1 LPVFD
6 RRFACTEFAN
16 EGSNDMA
23 ELNARDAKLVQFL
36 NEAHAKEAELEADLT
51 AHISLTQKAPYK
63 KRLQQHLKETRDHKR
78 RVSQRIKQLGGQA
91 TSGVRAPG
99 VPDAVGELAGKGIA
113 AVKGQV
119 GVARA
124 AITEQA
130 ETHLRNARE
139 ELREEYV
146 EIGTYTL
153 IEALANEVGDKDTAR
168 LARDI
173 KRDEQKTADYLEK
186 LIPQL
191 IKDLVKNEIPRDQR
205 ASTSRRRSTRA
216 RSSSTRTRGSSS
228 SSSRS
233 SSSSSSRSRGSTSSA
248 KRSSTSATKTARKT
262 ARKAASGARRAT
274 KAAATG
280 ARSGAKAAST
290 SAKRSSAGSKG
301 GSSNGRSS
309 SRSGSRK
316 STSRKSASRS

>member
-1 LPVFD
+1 
-6 RRFACTEFAN
+6 
-16 EGSNDMA
+16 MA

-63 KRLQQHLKETRDHKR
+63 KRLQQHLTETRDHKR

-146 EIGTYTL
+146 EIGTYTA

-191 IKDLVKNEIPRDQR
+191 IKDVVKNEIPRDQR
-205 ASTSRRRSTRA
+205 ASGGRSRSTRS
-216 RSSSTRTRGSSS
+216 RSSSSRSRSSSSSSRKSTSSSSSSRTRGSSS
-228 SSSRS
+228 SSRKS
-233 SSSSSSRSRGSTSSA
+233 SSGRSTTTS
-248 KRSSTSATKTARKT
+248 ARKT
-262 ARKAASGARRAT
+262 ARKAASNARRAT

-290 SAKRSSAGSKG
+290 SARRSAAGSE
-301 GSSNGRSS
+301 GR
-309 SRSGSRK
+309 
-316 STSRKSASRS
+316 